1 MQTLCDG
8 HWTSELVI
16 NKVKSEREV
25 GLISEHGITIHRL
38 SDIVRELNDSSAFPI
53 KSAAGS
59 DFIDL
64 LQMGANT
71 QQGT

>member
-16 NKVKSEREV
+16 NNVKSEQEV

-38 SDIVRELNDSSAFPI
+38 SGIVRELNDSSTFPI

-64 LQMGANT
+64 LQMGT
-71 QQGT
+71 KTKPST